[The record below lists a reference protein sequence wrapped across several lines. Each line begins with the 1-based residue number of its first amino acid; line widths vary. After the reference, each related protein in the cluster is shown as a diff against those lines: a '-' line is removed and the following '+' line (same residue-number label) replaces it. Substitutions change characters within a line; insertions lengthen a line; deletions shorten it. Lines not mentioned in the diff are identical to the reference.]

1 MSSVACLHLRGGV
14 RPRPAAFRE
23 RVVRS
28 IAVKAARDSDSRW
41 AKRIGAGGGGGH
53 GHGALNGDNTID
65 TVKLLTFLVRTRL
78 YTLWES

>member
-1 MSSVACLHLRGGV
+1 MKDD
-14 RPRPAAFRE
+14 RPGNGPWTHGAHAANLDTAQQA
-23 RVVRS
+23 S
-28 IAVKAARDSDSRW
+28 RDSDSRW